1 MDHATRAFL
10 ARQPGVRGSG
20 HTGATHLDPSPGPT
34 YDARGLHDKG
44 NQVSDRTVPRGVMPL
59 LFASMT
65 IFVVTVVMGILN
77 GTDLVDLPHGALLA
91 HVHSGTLGWI
101 TLSIFAGAAWIFGA
115 AGMPRLLRDG
125 SIVAVVLYV
134 AAFWI
139 DVEEIRPFTGALMFA
154 AIVWFAIWVFQAR
167 SGQTLTA
174 PRLSILLA
182 SINLVIGGLLGIVL
196 GLAYA
201 GVFDISSEL
210 AGAHPAMMVVGYLI
224 LAGVALDEQLVG
236 GPGTERLT
244 RLGAWQ
250 AYLFFGAGIA
260 LVLGILFELQPLL
273 GLNLLGE
280 VVGVAF
286 ALTRL
291 RRQLAGAGWSTPGP
305 ARFGAISILW
315 LVPAVGLIVYLIAT
329 YIDDFDAVPVRL
341 LLALDH
347 ATFVGILTNAILG
360 LLLVATLARRSIWAW
375 ADQLVFWGVNAGLVG
390 FVLGLIG
397 DSPVL
402 KRISTPV
409 MGTAILLGLATAATR
424 LRAIEPAGV
433 PVP

>member
-1 MDHATRAFL
+1 M
-10 ARQPGVRGSG
+10 
-20 HTGATHLDPSPGPT
+20 
-34 YDARGLHDKG
+34 
-44 NQVSDRTVPRGVMPL
+44 NDRTVPVGVVPL
-59 LFASMT
+59 LFASMA

-101 TLSIFAGAAWIFGA
+101 TLSIFAAAAWILGSD
-115 AGMPRLLRDG
+115 GMPRLLRDG

-139 DVEEIRPFTGALMFA
+139 DVKEIRPFTGALMLA
-154 AIVWFAIWVFQAR
+154 AIVWFGVWVFQTRAGR
-167 SGQTLTA
+167 PLTV
-174 PRLSILLA
+174 PRLAILLA
-182 SINLVIGGLLGIVL
+182 AVNLVIGGFLGVIL
-196 GLAYA
+196 GLAHA

-236 GPGTERLT
+236 GPGTERMT

-250 AYLFFGAGIA
+250 AFAFFVAGIA
-260 LVLGILFELQPLL
+260 LVLGILFDLQPLL

-280 VVGVAF
+280 VLGVAF

-291 RRQLAGAGWSTPGP
+291 RREIAGAGWSSPGP

-315 LVPAVGLIVYLIAT
+315 LVPAVALIVYLIAT
-329 YIDDFDAVPVRL
+329 YIDDFDAVPLRL

-360 LLLVATLARRSIWAW
+360 LLLVATMAKRSIWSW

-390 FVLGLIG
+390 FVIGLIA
-397 DSPVL
+397 DAPVL

-409 MGTAILLGLATAATR
+409 MGAAILLGLATAAMRFTS
-424 LRAIEPAGV
+424 LGKEASATTA
-433 PVP
+433 

>member
-1 MDHATRAFL
+1 MRPFSTRKEIAM
-10 ARQPGVRGSG
+10 PV
-20 HTGATHLDPSPGPT
+20 
-34 YDARGLHDKG
+34 
-44 NQVSDRTVPRGVMPL
+44 RTVPRGVVPL
-59 LFASMT
+59 LFAAMA

-101 TLSIFAGAAWIFGA
+101 TLSIFAAAAWISGA
-115 AGMPRLLRDG
+115 ADMPRLLRDG

-134 AAFWI
+134 AAFWA
-139 DVEEIRPFTGALMFA
+139 DVDEIRPVAGTLMLA
-154 AIVWFAIWVFQAR
+154 SIVWFAVWVFRVRTAR
-167 SGQTLTA
+167 TLTV
-174 PRLSILLA
+174 PGLSILLA
-182 SINLVIGGLLGIVL
+182 SVNLVIGGVLGVIL
-196 GLAYA
+196 GLAHA
-201 GVFDISSEL
+201 GLFDLSSEI

-224 LAGVALDEQLVG
+224 LAGVAVDEQLVG

-260 LVLGILFELQPLL
+260 LVLGILLDIQPLL
-273 GLNLLGE
+273 GMNLLGE

-286 ALTRL
+286 ALVRM
-291 RRQLAGAGWSTPGP
+291 RGEIAGAGWSSPGP
-305 ARFGAISILW
+305 ARFGAVSILW

-329 YIDDFDAVPVRL
+329 YIEDFDQAPVRL

-360 LLLVATLARRSIWAW
+360 LLLVAAGRRATWAW
-375 ADQLVFWGVNAGLVG
+375 ADQLVFWGVNIGLVG
-390 FVLGLIG
+390 FVIGLIA
-397 DSPVL
+397 DAPEV

-409 MGTAILLGLATAATR
+409 MGAAILLGLLTAGMR
-424 LRAIEPAGV
+424 LRSEEPDVISAAG
-433 PVP
+433 